1 MGVGSRGS
9 VQAEITP
16 SMYAS
21 LARFL
26 RETAVFVTVADK
38 QYFIIHLLFTDAVIP
53 PYRISFR

>member
-21 LARFL
+21 IARFL

-53 PYRISFR
+53 P